1 MRDEKQL
8 LGKFRYALEEIMA
21 SDEVY
26 EMSQTEVR
34 NLGSA
39 LAKVVGDVI
48 CDQIAIR
55 LQARNKFF
63 KMTDEEF
70 ENFLKEKY
78 GKHWVFM
85 SLTPEEFERVP
96 SLDLDTL
103 LKDISSVGESLANVL
118 NCNGV
123 RIKGN

>member
-8 LGKFRYALEEIMA
+8 LSKFRSALEEIMA

-26 EMSQTEVR
+26 EMSQTQLR
-34 NLGSA
+34 NLGST
-39 LAKVVGDVI
+39 LSKIVGDTI

-55 LQARNKFF
+55 LRATNQFSQ
-63 KMTDEEF
+63 MTDAEF

-78 GKHWVFM
+78 GEHWRFM
-85 SLTPEEFERVP
+85 SLTPEEFARVP
-96 SLDLDTL
+96 SDLDVI
-103 LKDISSVGESLANVL
+103 LKDASAIGESLFNYL

-123 RIKGN
+123 RLKD